1 MSRIEG
7 CGSYASSRTRDELLD
22 RYPERLPE
30 TTDI

>member
-1 MSRIEG
+1 MSLIEG
-7 CGSYASSRTRDELLD
+7 CGSYANRRTPDELLD